1 MEPRSTIES
10 CTPSRRLYAS
20 AIVPNTT
27 RLVSIVD
34 DDHSVRRALR
44 RLVRLAGFTAAETFA
59 SAEDFLTST
68 FLEQTACLV
77 LDIHLNGG
85 MSGFEL
91 QTRLTAD
98 RIVIPIIFIAAHDDV
113 LTRERAE
120 ASGAVA
126 YLRKPFDDELL
137 LDAIRGAVGGVE
149 WSVGNDHRL
158 DQGPNREA
166 RWRRIA

>member
-1 MEPRSTIES
+1 M
-10 CTPSRRLYAS
+10 
-20 AIVPNTT
+20 PNTT

-44 RLVRLAGFTAAETFA
+44 RLVQLAGFTAETFA
-59 SAEDFLTST
+59 SAEDFLTSSS
-68 FLEQTACLV
+68 LDRTACLV

-91 QTRLTAD
+91 QARLTAD
-98 RIVIPIIFIAAHDDV
+98 RIAIPIIFIAAHDDV

-137 LDAIRGAVGGVE
+137 LDAIGGAVGGVE